1 MKIFILASYPPTIIS
16 FRGDLIKLLL
26 NNGNQLIIG
35 APFNKYEDKFRS
47 QLKDLDITTL
57 DFPLARTSLN
67 PYFFLR
73 SLFYSI
79 FTLFRYKPDCLLPYT
94 ITPVILLG
102 SISTFL
108 NFFGF
113 KKIKIFPIITGLGSI
128 FTNKPF
134 NLKSKIIYYLIIYLY
149 KFALKKANT
158 IIFQNPDDID
168 FFLKKSI
175 IDSSQNVKRVY
186 GSGVNLIKYPFTNV
200 PKNHIFLMVAR
211 VLKDKGIYEY
221 VNAAKKV
228 LAKRKDVKF
237 ILIGDFDLNPFS
249 ISRKEV
255 ENWNNTG
262 IIKYLGFKENV
273 QLYIKKCRY
282 FVLPSYREGTP
293 RSSLEALSSGRPII
307 TTNAPGCKETVI
319 DGYNGL
325 LVSPK
330 DSHQLY
336 VAMMKMISYEEKKIQ
351 KMGLASRKMAEEFYD
366 SQKVSSE
373 YYKIL
378 FHGK

>member
-47 QLKDLDITTL
+47 QLKDMDITTL

-79 FTLFRYKPDCLLPYT
+79 FTLFRYKPDFLLPYT

-249 ISRKEV
+249 IPRKEV